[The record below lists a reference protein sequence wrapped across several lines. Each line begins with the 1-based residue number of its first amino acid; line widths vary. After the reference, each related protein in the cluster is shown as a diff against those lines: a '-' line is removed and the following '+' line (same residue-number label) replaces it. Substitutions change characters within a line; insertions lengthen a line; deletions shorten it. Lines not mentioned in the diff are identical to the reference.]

1 MAQERGEAIQYKLA
15 DAARR
20 CMRDTPVDSLTVS
33 RIVREAGVARQT
45 FYRHFA
51 DKYDLINWYFDKLL
65 LESFEHMGSGRTVR
79 EGYERKFAFIRQERV
94 FFRAAFRSNAQNS
107 LRDHDLEL
115 ILRFFTDLIRSK
127 TGQSPDEDMA
137 FLLEAYCCGAIAM
150 TVKWVLGG
158 MPDSPA
164 LLAFRMVR
172 AFPAPLAELFRQH
185 GLLGELEQP
194 PTEASEK

>member
-158 MPDSPA
+158 MKEEPREIARRLVAA
-164 LLAFRMVR
+164 LPVQ
-172 AFPAPLAELFRQH
+172 LAELFAR
-185 GLLGELEQP
+185 LSFL
-194 PTEASEK
+194 

>member
-79 EGYERKFAFIRQERV
+79 EGYERKFAFILQERV

-107 LRDHDLEL
+107 LRDHDFEL
-115 ILRFFTDLIRSK
+115 IVKFFTDLIRRK
-127 TGQSPDEDMA
+127 TGAEPDGDQS
-137 FLLEAYCCGAIAM
+137 FLLEAYCAGAIAM

-158 MPDSPA
+158 MKEPPELLARRMVEALPGPLA
-164 LLAFRMVR
+164 LLFA
-172 AFPAPLAELFRQH
+172 QH
-185 GLLGELEQP
+185 GML
-194 PTEASEK
+194 

>member
-1 MAQERGEAIQYKLA
+1 MTREQGEAILYRLA

-127 TGQSPDEDMA
+127 TGKAPDETMA

-150 TVKWVLGG
+150 TVKWVLSG
-158 MPDSPA
+158 MADSPA
-164 LLAFRMVR
+164 LLAFRMVQ
-172 AFPAPLAELFRQH
+172 ALPAPLADLFRQH
-185 GLLGELEQP
+185 GLLAESEEPPLEI
-194 PTEASEK
+194 SGK